1 MPARKEDEIMAE
13 YLLKG
18 GKMLEK
24 SCKTCGCP
32 LFEVKGKTL
41 CVVCAEREAAAKDAK
56 DQKGAKG
63 KKAAAPAGKTAAEE
77 PAAPAAHVHRDGS
90 ACTCGEEHGEDT
102 CTCDDGGLA
111 EELAFT
117 IHSLCER
124 IQNEKD
130 PEKVLA
136 LMNAVKAGTEALG
149 ILCRL

>member
-1 MPARKEDEIMAE
+1 
-13 YLLKG
+13 
-18 GKMLEK
+18 MLEK

-41 CVVCAEREAAAKDAK
+41 CVVCAENGPANNMKN
-56 DQKGAKG
+56 AKG
-63 KKAAAPAGKTAAEE
+63 TKKAATPAAEAV
-77 PAAPAAHVHRDGS
+77 AATHVHSDGS
-90 ACTCGEEHGEDT
+90 TCTCGEDHDEES
-102 CTCDDGGLA
+102 CTCDEDGGLT

-130 PEKVLA
+130 PEHILVL
-136 LMNAVKAGTEALG
+136 MESVKTGTEALE

>member
-24 SCKTCGCP
+24 TCKTCGCP
-32 LFEVKGKTL
+32 LFEVKGRTF
-41 CVVCAEREAAAKDAK
+41 CVVCAENGPADTPVH
-56 DQKGAKG
+56 DT
-63 KKAAAPAGKTAAEE
+63 AAPVAQQAGSHGHHHEHGATC
-77 PAAPAAHVHRDGS
+77 S
-90 ACTCGEEHGEDT
+90 CGEDHDEDS
-102 CTCDDGGLA
+102 CSCNEDGGFLT
-111 EELAFT
+111 EEIALT

-130 PEKVLA
+130 PNHVLT
-136 LMNAVKAGTEALG
+136 LMNAVKTGTEALE

>member
-24 SCKTCGCP
+24 ACKTCGCP

-41 CVVCAEREAAAKDAK
+41 CVVCAENAPA
-56 DQKGAKG
+56 KGAKAA
-63 KKAAAPAGKTAAEE
+63 KVADAAAPAAEM
-77 PAAPAAHVHRDGS
+77 PAAHVHGEG
-90 ACTCGEEHGEDT
+90 CTCGEEHDEES
-102 CTCDDGGLA
+102 CTCNDGGLA

-130 PEKVLA
+130 PENVLL
-136 LMNAVKAGTEALG
+136 LMNAVKEGTEALG
-149 ILCRL
+149 ILCKL

>member
-1 MPARKEDEIMAE
+1 MPKRKEDEIMAE

-41 CVVCAEREAAAKDAK
+41 CVVCAENEPAKDTKNVKSA
-56 DQKGAKG
+56 
-63 KKAAAPAGKTAAEE
+63 KKATE
-77 PAAPAAHVHRDGS
+77 PAMEAVAAAHVHGDGS
-90 ACTCGEEHGEDT
+90 TCTCGEDHGEEE

-117 IHSLCER
+117 VHSLCER

-130 PEKVLA
+130 PENVLV
-136 LMNAVKAGTEALG
+136 LMESVKAGTEALE

>member
-1 MPARKEDEIMAE
+1 MVRKEDEIMAE
-13 YLLKG
+13 CLLKG

-41 CVVCAEREAAAKDAK
+41 CVVCAENAPAKEA
-56 DQKGAKG
+56 KGA
-63 KKAAAPAGKTAAEE
+63 KKAAAPA
-77 PAAPAAHVHRDGS
+77 PAATAPAPHVHDDG
-90 ACTCGEEHGEDT
+90 CTCSCGEEHDGEPCNCGDG
-102 CTCDDGGLA
+102 DGGLA

-130 PEKVLA
+130 PENVLL
-136 LMNAVKAGTEALG
+136 LMNAVKEGTEALE
-149 ILCRL
+149 ILCKL